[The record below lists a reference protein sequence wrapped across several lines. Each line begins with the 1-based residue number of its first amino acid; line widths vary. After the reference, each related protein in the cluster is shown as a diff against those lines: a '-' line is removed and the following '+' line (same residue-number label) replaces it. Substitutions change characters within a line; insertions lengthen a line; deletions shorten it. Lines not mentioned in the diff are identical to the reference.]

1 MTTPTVTLAWG
12 GLLKTIAVGVV
23 ARIHER
29 RDGAMTTTGIAAKPG
44 GQGAKTAARLAAV
57 RDCYPG
63 PDFLRRE
70 RTEQSQAARQGELF
84 DTDRR

>member
-1 MTTPTVTLAWG
+1 MTTPTATLARG

-44 GQGAKTAARLAAV
+44 GQGAKTAARFSSGV
-57 RDCYPG
+57 V
-63 PDFLRRE
+63 
-70 RTEQSQAARQGELF
+70 QAALSPGLPQGSPGISF
-84 DTDRR
+84 SGGR

>member
-44 GQGAKTAARLAAV
+44 GQGAKTAARFSSGVVQAV
-57 RDCYPG
+57 PS
-63 PDFLRRE
+63 PDLPRGGSGFLF
-70 RTEQSQAARQGELF
+70 SG
-84 DTDRR
+84 D